1 MSKNHPVHFWPV
13 LPSRSGPDA
22 NRIRHVYWAEFI
34 GLPATG
40 RPGFKGLPLGERLAQ
55 PVTGRPG
62 LTGVPLSERLA
73 QPVTGRPGFTGVP
86 LSERLAQPVTGRP
99 GFTGVPLSGRLAQP
113 VTERTMH
120 LSISQSLYLYC
131 HVSSKISMR
140 VEWGMVLIAVMI
152 IHTLT
157 VTLIIIVNT

>member
-86 LSERLAQPVTGRP
+86 LS
-99 GFTGVPLSGRLAQP
+99 GRLAQP

-157 VTLIIIVNT
+157 VTLIIIMNT